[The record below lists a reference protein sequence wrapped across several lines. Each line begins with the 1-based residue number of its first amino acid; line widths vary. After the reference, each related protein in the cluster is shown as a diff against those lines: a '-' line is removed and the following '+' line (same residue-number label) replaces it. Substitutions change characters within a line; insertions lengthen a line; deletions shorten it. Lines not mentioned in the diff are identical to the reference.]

1 MPPSDGFDDF
11 SGALTD
17 FFRAARRKRGEV
29 GEAGSRRLSLS
40 QFTVLQTVEDEGDPT
55 VSDLAAAAGVAVPT
69 VTRMLGSL
77 ERDGIVQRH
86 RVDDDRRIVRV
97 RLTPAGRDLMAEK
110 RVWILERLRPVY
122 DGLTP
127 AERRAATPLMRRF
140 GALLAE
146 L

>member
-1 MPPSDGFDDF
+1 
-11 SGALTD
+11 
-17 FFRAARRKRGEV
+17 
-29 GEAGSRRLSLS
+29 
-40 QFTVLQTVEDEGDPT
+40 
-55 VSDLAAAAGVAVPT
+55 
-69 VTRMLGSL
+69 
-77 ERDGIVQRH
+77 
-86 RVDDDRRIVRV
+86 VRV

-110 RVWILERLRPVY
+110 RVWILERLRAVY

>member
-1 MPPSDGFDDF
+1 MPVFFPSTAQKEELNDF
-11 SGALTD
+11 LQKWAASPYWRQMAGDYGIGDATVTAL
-17 FFRAARRKRGEV
+17 AH
-29 GEAGSRRLSLS
+29 
-40 QFTVLQTVEDEGDPT
+40 
-55 VSDLAAAAGVAVPT
+55 AAGVAVPT
-69 VTRMLGSL
+69 VTRMLGGL
-77 ERDGIVQRH
+77 ERDGIVERH
-86 RVDDDRRIVRV
+86 RVDHDRRIVRV

-110 RVWILERLRPVY
+110 RVWILERLRAVY